1 MALRLVNYPGL
12 QNLNVYQ
19 GDTFQRQWKFQT
31 NVNGNVAPLDLSGL
45 ELKAQIKRLRG
56 QNVTVI
62 YTSSTNNGDIVVS
75 NTNSDYVTWTINSTN
90 TATFPVASLVYDFR
104 VSNGTSEARYM
115 TGQFTVTAEVTT

>member
-45 ELKAQIKRLRG
+45 EIKAQIKRQRG
-56 QNVTVI
+56 ATITVI
-62 YTSSTNNGDIVVS
+62 YESSTNNGDIVVS
-75 NTNSDYVTWTINSTN
+75 NALNDIVTWTINNTN
-90 TATFPVASLVYDFR
+90 TATFPVATLVYDVRFTN
-104 VSNGTSEARYM
+104 STAEATYM
-115 TGQFTVTAEVTT
+115 TGEFVVTAEVTT

>member
-1 MALRLVNYPGL
+1 MALQLVNYPGL

-45 ELKAQIKRLRG
+45 EIKAQIKRQRG
-56 QNVTVI
+56 ATITVI
-62 YTSSTNNGDIVVS
+62 YESSTNNGDIVVS
-75 NTNSDYVTWTINSTN
+75 NALNDIVTWTINNTN
-90 TATFPVASLVYDFR
+90 TAAFPVASLVYDFR

>member
-31 NVNGNVAPLDLSGL
+31 NVNGNVSPLDLSGL

-75 NTNSDYVTWTINSTN
+75 NTNSDYVTTITPLS
-90 TATFPVASLVYDFR
+90 
-104 VSNGTSEARYM
+104 
-115 TGQFTVTAEVTT
+115 